1 MAELLWCNQPCVE
14 LLGFPAAWEHAA
26 WPCLG
31 YGMVRSCN
39 ASQKPTQYGLPA
51 SCAIAMYNSS
61 GDSSMHKCRVWIE
74 KMHIQIQ
81 IFQFHPEYSCNLFA
95 QSLWH
100 NLEILSTPMGCI
112 LALQFC
118 KKHLIFFT
126 WTPRCVQVAM
136 PRARRAAGSWAVQA
150 SLMSRHPGHV
160 SISMRKGPA
169 ICMLNQWMTMLDRNI
184 LNLEWCCSILSGPK
198 NRTVPVCGHA
208 FDIQPCGPSSTCSS
222 TEGLG
227 LKLYWS
233 CVPSSLLKNNVIPLI
248 SSNSP

>member
-1 MAELLWCNQPCVE
+1 MDCQPVVQLRCTTAVETAPCTSVAFGSKKCIFRFRSSNFILNTPVTCLLNPCDTI
-14 LLGFPAAWEHAA
+14 WRYIIHT
-26 WPCLG
+26 
-31 YGMVRSCN
+31 N
-39 ASQKPTQYGLPA
+39 GLYT
-51 SCAIAMYNSS
+51 S
-61 GDSSMHKCRVWIE
+61 
-74 KMHIQIQ
+74 
-81 IFQFHPEYSCNLFA
+81 FA
-95 QSLWH
+95 VLQ
-100 NLEILSTPMGCI
+100 ETPY
-112 LALQFC
+112 
-118 KKHLIFFT
+118 FFT